1 MVWENFQ
8 IFAVQITGN
17 AFASKKINS
26 RHFYSSP
33 PGKIV
38 IQVLIIT
45 SETEE
50 SYSFPP
56 QTAFFFKNIFHQGK
70 KGRVTI
76 PAVIQF
82 GIYDLNDG

>member
-56 QTAFFFKNIFHQGK
+56 QTAFFLKKYISPGK
-70 KGRVTI
+70 KKG
-76 PAVIQF
+76 
-82 GIYDLNDG
+82 G